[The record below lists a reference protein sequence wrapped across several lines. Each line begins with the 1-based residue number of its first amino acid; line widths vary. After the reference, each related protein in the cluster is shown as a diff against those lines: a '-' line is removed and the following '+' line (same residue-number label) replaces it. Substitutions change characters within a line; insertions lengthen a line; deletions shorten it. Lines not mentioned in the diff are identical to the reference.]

1 METQIL
7 IKIKKLSNEIEELNR
22 LRWQFKSNDEIANQL
37 NKKKK
42 QYNNYSNL
50 LRTMRK
56 NKKYFLELISK

>member
-22 LRWQFKSNDEIANQL
+22 IRWQFASNDEIANQL

-42 QYNNYSNL
+42 QYNTYSNL
-50 LRTMRK
+50 LKTMRK
-56 NKKYFLELISK
+56 NKK

>member
-1 METQIL
+1 MWSWQMETQIL

-22 LRWQFKSNDEIANQL
+22 IRWQFKSNDEIANQL

-42 QYNNYSNL
+42 QYNIYNNL

-56 NKKYFLELISK
+56 NKKD

>member
-22 LRWQFKSNDEIANQL
+22 IRWQFKSNDEIANQL

-42 QYNNYSNL
+42 QYNMYSNL
-50 LRTMRK
+50 LKTMRK
-56 NKKYFLELISK
+56 NKKD

>member
-7 IKIKKLSNEIEELNR
+7 IKIKKLSNEIEELNK

-42 QYNNYSNL
+42 QYNMYNNL
-50 LRTMRK
+50 LRTIRK
-56 NKKYFLELISK
+56 NKKD

>member
-1 METQIL
+1 MEMQIL

-22 LRWQFKSNDEIANQL
+22 IRWQFKSNDEIANQL

-42 QYNNYSNL
+42 QYNIYNNL

-56 NKKYFLELISK
+56 NKK

>member
-42 QYNNYSNL
+42 QYNMYNNL
-50 LRTMRK
+50 LKTMRK
-56 NKKYFLELISK
+56 NKKD

>member
-22 LRWQFKSNDEIANQL
+22 IRWQFKSNDEIANQL

-42 QYNNYSNL
+42 QYNMYNNL
-50 LRTMRK
+50 LKTMRK
-56 NKKYFLELISK
+56 NKK

>member
-1 METQIL
+1 MEMQIL

-22 LRWQFKSNDEIANQL
+22 IRWQFASNDEISNQL

-42 QYNNYSNL
+42 QYNIYNNL

-56 NKKYFLELISK
+56 NKKD

>member
-22 LRWQFKSNDEIANQL
+22 IRWQFKSNDEIANQL

-42 QYNNYSNL
+42 QYNMDNNL
-50 LRTMRK
+50 LKTMRK
-56 NKKYFLELISK
+56 NKK

>member
-22 LRWQFKSNDEIANQL
+22 IRWQFKSNDEIDNQL

-42 QYNNYSNL
+42 QYNMYSNL
-50 LRTMRK
+50 LKTMRK
-56 NKKYFLELISK
+56 NKK

>member
-22 LRWQFKSNDEIANQL
+22 IRWQFKSNDEIANQL

-42 QYNNYSNL
+42 QYNIYSNL
-50 LRTMRK
+50 LKTMRK
-56 NKKYFLELISK
+56 NKKD

>member
-22 LRWQFKSNDEIANQL
+22 IRWQFKSNDEISNQL

-42 QYNNYSNL
+42 QYNMYNNL

-56 NKKYFLELISK
+56 NKKD

>member
-22 LRWQFKSNDEIANQL
+22 LRWKFKSNDEIANQL

-42 QYNNYSNL
+42 QYNMYNNL
-50 LRTMRK
+50 LKTMRK
-56 NKKYFLELISK
+56 NKK

>member
-7 IKIKKLSNEIEELNR
+7 IKIKKLSNEIEELNK

-42 QYNNYSNL
+42 QYNMYSNL
-50 LRTMRK
+50 LKTMRK
-56 NKKYFLELISK
+56 NKK

>member
-42 QYNNYSNL
+42 QYNMYNNL

-56 NKKYFLELISK
+56 NKKD

>member
-42 QYNNYSNL
+42 QYNMYSNL

-56 NKKYFLELISK
+56 NKK

>member
-22 LRWQFKSNDEIANQL
+22 LRWHFTSNDEIANQL

-42 QYNNYSNL
+42 QYNMYNNL

-56 NKKYFLELISK
+56 NKKD

>member
-22 LRWQFKSNDEIANQL
+22 IRWQFKSNDEIDNQL

-42 QYNNYSNL
+42 QYNMYSNL
-50 LRTMRK
+50 LKTMRK
-56 NKKYFLELISK
+56 NKKD

>member
-22 LRWQFKSNDEIANQL
+22 IRWQFKSNDEIANQL

-42 QYNNYSNL
+42 QYNMYNNL

-56 NKKYFLELISK
+56 NKKD

>member
-7 IKIKKLSNEIEELNR
+7 IKITKLSNEIEELNR

-42 QYNNYSNL
+42 QYNIYSNL
-50 LRTMRK
+50 LKTMRK
-56 NKKYFLELISK
+56 NKKD

>member
-22 LRWQFKSNDEIANQL
+22 LRWQFTSNDEIANQL

-42 QYNNYSNL
+42 QYNIYNNL

-56 NKKYFLELISK
+56 NKKD

>member
-22 LRWQFKSNDEIANQL
+22 IRWQFASNDEISNQL

-42 QYNNYSNL
+42 QYNIYNNL

-56 NKKYFLELISK
+56 NKKD

>member
-22 LRWQFKSNDEIANQL
+22 IRWQFKSNDEIANQL

-42 QYNNYSNL
+42 QYNIYNKL
-50 LRTMRK
+50 LKTMRK
-56 NKKYFLELISK
+56 NKK

>member
-7 IKIKKLSNEIEELNR
+7 IKIKKLSNEIEELNK

-42 QYNNYSNL
+42 QYNIYNNL

-56 NKKYFLELISK
+56 NKKD

>member
-42 QYNNYSNL
+42 QYNIYSNL
-50 LRTMRK
+50 LKTMRK
-56 NKKYFLELISK
+56 NKK

>member
-22 LRWQFKSNDEIANQL
+22 IRWQFASNYEIANQL

-42 QYNNYSNL
+42 QYNMYNNL
-50 LRTMRK
+50 LKTMRK
-56 NKKYFLELISK
+56 NKK

>member
-22 LRWQFKSNDEIANQL
+22 LRWQFTSNDEIANQL

-42 QYNNYSNL
+42 QYNMYNNL

-56 NKKYFLELISK
+56 NKKD

>member
-22 LRWQFKSNDEIANQL
+22 LRWQFKSNDEIDNQL

-42 QYNNYSNL
+42 QYNMYSNL
-50 LRTMRK
+50 LKTMRK
-56 NKKYFLELISK
+56 NKK

>member
-42 QYNNYSNL
+42 QYNIYSNL

-56 NKKYFLELISK
+56 NKKD

>member
-7 IKIKKLSNEIEELNR
+7 IKIKKLSNEIEELNK

-42 QYNNYSNL
+42 QYNMYNNL

-56 NKKYFLELISK
+56 NKKD

>member
-1 METQIL
+1 MEMQIL

-42 QYNNYSNL
+42 QYNMYNNL

-56 NKKYFLELISK
+56 NKKD